1 MPCDCSYSRHI
12 VRLIQKDQDG
22 GGRTMDF
29 KNVIW
34 ITGDQNC
41 TAPIFRREF
50 SIRSV
55 KEAKIS
61 ICGLGFF
68 ELYLN
73 GKKVSDDLFVPVW
86 TNYEKRENRRLLY
99 PLQDELSNY
108 RTYYLEYDVSSYLN
122 EGVNTIGVML
132 GNGWYHQVRR
142 TEEGDLDYGFP
153 KLCFELLITDQ
164 AGQTLQF
171 YSDSEMKWSESEI
184 LENNLFFG
192 ELHDLRKKQDGWMLS
207 GFDDSAWKPACQV
220 PAPETNFYRQ
230 NCPADKIIRSVTPQL
245 VYTEKDRRIY
255 DCGENITGFVSV
267 RCLVSSGKCIFRI
280 FYSL

>member
-1 MPCDCSYSRHI
+1 
-12 VRLIQKDQDG
+12 
-22 GGRTMDF
+22 MDF

-41 TAPIFRREF
+41 TALIFRREF

-184 LENNLFFG
+184 FENNLFFG
-192 ELHDLRKKQDGWMLS
+192 KCTTCVKNRMAGCCQDLTTVHGNLR
-207 GFDDSAWKPACQV
+207 
-220 PAPETNFYRQ
+220 
-230 NCPADKIIRSVTPQL
+230 
-245 VYTEKDRRIY
+245 
-255 DCGENITGFVSV
+255 V
-267 RCLVSSGKCIFRI
+267 RCLLRKPTFTGRI
-280 FYSL
+280 VRPIR